1 MICFARQTD
10 LGLQCASRIFT
21 TNHKN
26 FGAPVLP
33 NIHPALM
40 KVPKKRQKNSK
51 RGPRETTTAP
61 PQQARVVYSFG
72 PFRLNEAERLVLRNG
87 QPVPLTPKVFDILLL
102 LVKSAGHLVS
112 KNRLLNETWPEVFVD
127 EANISVNISTLR
139 RALGENPGEHQYIET
154 VSKCGYRFVA
164 HVTENAEKMIQFE
177 APSQRQVASEAE
189 KSGARVKH
197 LGFYSLAVLPFNNER
212 ADPRVQYLANGL
224 AESVIR
230 NLSQL
235 RNLRVV
241 AHNTMFRYQGKEI
254 DPQVLGKEL
263 GVDSVLAGRILQ
275 LDDQLIVKTELIDV
289 INGWQIWG
297 GHYHKSLSDILEV
310 EAEISEEISVQLKL
324 RLTGEEKRNLYRRHT
339 ESAEAYRL
347 YLKGR
352 YHWNKFDQDGL
363 KHAINYFTQAI
374 RIDPAYPLAY
384 AGLADSYY
392 RLSNVYAPTRE
403 AMPKAKEA
411 AIKALEIDETLSET
425 HAALGLIKLCYEWD
439 WSGAESAFL
448 RAIEINPNYA
458 VAHQRLGL
466 YFNLRGRFVEA
477 TEELDLALTIDPLS
491 LQTYW
496 GFALSYLLMKDY
508 GRAVEEIQKAL
519 EMDSGYKPA
528 LYLLGRI
535 YEAMG
540 ELELAMNVFKTTAA
554 SNDSPV
560 FLAALGHAYAL
571 AHMRR
576 DARRTLNALDKLSK
590 AQYVSPYGIAV
601 IHLALGEKEQCFSYL
616 EQAYENRCEMMTW
629 LKIDPAFDSVRT
641 DSRFANLLQRVG
653 LGGGHE
659 VR

>member
-1 MICFARQTD
+1 
-10 LGLQCASRIFT
+10 
-21 TNHKN
+21 
-26 FGAPVLP
+26 
-33 NIHPALM
+33 M
-40 KVPKKRQKNSK
+40 KVLKKRQKNSK
-51 RGPRETTTAP
+51 RDPKETTTAQ
-61 PQQARVVYSFG
+61 PQPARVVYSFG
-72 PFRLNEAERLVLRNG
+72 AFHLNEAERLVLRNG
-87 QPVPLTPKVFDILLL
+87 QPVPLTPKVFDMLLI

-139 RALGENPGEHQYIET
+139 RALGENAGEHQYIET
-154 VSKCGYRFVA
+154 VAKSGYRFVA
-164 HVTENAEKMIQFE
+164 HVTENAEKLIQFE
-177 APSQRQVASEAE
+177 ASNRRHVASEAE
-189 KSGARVKH
+189 KSGASVKRP
-197 LGFYSLAVLPFNNER
+197 GFFSLAVLPFNNER

-241 AHNTMFRYQGKEI
+241 AHNTMFRYQGNEI
-254 DPQVLGKEL
+254 DPQVVGKEL
-263 GVDSVLAGRILQ
+263 GVDAVLAGRILQ

-297 GHYHKSLSDILEV
+297 GQYHKSLSDILEV
-310 EAEISEEISVQLKL
+310 EAEISEEISVQLEL

-363 KHAINYFTQAI
+363 KHAINYFSQAI
-374 RIDPAYPLAY
+374 EIDPAYPLAY

-392 RLSNVYAPTRE
+392 RLSNVYAPTRD

-411 AIKALEIDETLSET
+411 AIKALEIDATLSET
-425 HAALGLIKLCYEWD
+425 HAALGLIKLCHEWD
-439 WSGAESAFL
+439 WSGAESAFM

-466 YFNLRGRFVEA
+466 YFNLRGRFEEA
-477 TEELDLALTIDPLS
+477 TEELDLALAIDPLS

-496 GFALSYLLMKDY
+496 GFALSYFLMKDY

-519 EMDSGYKPA
+519 EMDSAYKPA

-540 ELELAMNVFKTTAA
+540 ELDLAMDVFKTPAA
-554 SNDSPV
+554 ATDSPV
-560 FLAALGHAYAL
+560 FLAALGHACAL
-571 AHMRR
+571 ARRRR
-576 DARRTLNALDKLSK
+576 DARRTLSVLDKLSK
-590 AQYVSPYGIAV
+590 DQYVSPYGIAV
-601 IHLALGEKEQCFSYL
+601 IHLALGEKNECFSYL

-629 LKIDPAFDSVRT
+629 LKIDPAFDSIRT
-641 DSRFANLLQRVG
+641 DLRFANLLQRVG

>member
-1 MICFARQTD
+1 
-10 LGLQCASRIFT
+10 
-21 TNHKN
+21 
-26 FGAPVLP
+26 
-33 NIHPALM
+33 M

-51 RGPRETTTAP
+51 KGPRQTPTAP
-61 PQQARVVYSFG
+61 SQPARVVYSFG
-72 PFRLNEAERLVLRNG
+72 AFHLNEAERLVLRNG
-87 QPVPLTPKVFDILLL
+87 QPVPLTPKVFDILLI

-139 RALGENPGEHQYIET
+139 RALGEDAGAHQYIET

-164 HVTENAEKMIQFE
+164 KVTENAEKMIHLE
-177 APSQRQVASEAE
+177 APSQRQLASEAE
-189 KSGARVKH
+189 KSGPNVKH
-197 LGFYSLAVLPFNNER
+197 PGFYSLAVLPFNNEK
-212 ADPRVQYLANGL
+212 ADQRVQYLANGL

-241 AHNTMFRYQGKEI
+241 AHNTMFRYQGKQI

-263 GVDSVLAGRILQ
+263 GVNAVLAGRILQ
-275 LDDQLIVKTELIDV
+275 LDDQLIVNTELIDV
-289 INGWQIWG
+289 LNGWQIWG
-297 GHYHKSLSDILEV
+297 GRYHKSLSDILEV

-324 RLTGEEKRNLYRRHT
+324 RLTGEEKRSLYRRHT

-352 YHWNKFDQDGL
+352 YHWNKFDQDSL

-374 RIDPAYPLAY
+374 EIDPAYPLAY

-411 AIKALEIDETLSET
+411 AIKAIEIDDTLSET
-425 HAALGLIKLCYEWD
+425 HAALGLVKLCFEWD
-439 WSGAESAFL
+439 WSAAESEFL

-458 VAHQRLGL
+458 VAHQRLAL
-466 YFNLRGRFVEA
+466 YCNMRGRFEEA
-477 TEELDLALTIDPLS
+477 TEELELALAIDPLS

-496 GFALSYLLMKDY
+496 GFAVSYLLMKDH
-508 GRAVEEIQKAL
+508 GRALVEIQKAL
-519 EMDSGYKPA
+519 ELDGAYKPA

-540 ELELAMNVFKTTAA
+540 ELDLAMDVFKTSAA
-554 SNDSPV
+554 ANDSPV
-560 FLAALGHAYAL
+560 FLAALGHAFAL
-571 AHMRR
+571 ARMRR
-576 DARRTLNALDKLSK
+576 DARRTLTLLDKLSK
-590 AQYVSPYGIAV
+590 DQYVSPYGIAV
-601 IHLALGEKEQCFSYL
+601 IHLALGDKNLCFSNL
-616 EQAYENRCEMMTW
+616 EQAYKTRCEMMTW

-641 DSRFANLLQRVG
+641 DARFANLLQRVG
-653 LGGGHE
+653 LGEGSSQ
-659 VR
+659 

>member
-1 MICFARQTD
+1 MRF
-10 LGLQCASRIFT
+10 LNFP
-21 TNHKN
+21 TNQKN
-26 FGAPVLP
+26 FGAPVLSA
-33 NIHPALM
+33 HYMWSSM
-40 KVPKKRQKNSK
+40 KVLKKRQKNSK
-51 RGPRETTTAP
+51 KAPRETTFAP
-61 PQQARVVYSFG
+61 PQPARVVYSFG
-72 PFRLNEAERLVLRNG
+72 AFHLNEAERLVLRKG
-87 QPVPLTPKVFDILLL
+87 QPVPLTPKVFDILLI

-112 KNRLLNETWPEVFVD
+112 KDRLLKETWPEVYVD

-139 RALGENPGEHQYIET
+139 RALGESAGEHQYIET

-164 HVTENAEKMIQFE
+164 NVTENAEKSSDLE
-177 APSQRQVASEAE
+177 WPRQQLASEPE
-189 KSGARVKH
+189 KKGMSVEH

-212 ADPRVQYLANGL
+212 ADQRVEYLANGL

-235 RNLRVV
+235 HNLRVV

-254 DPQVLGKEL
+254 DPQVLGQEL
-263 GVDSVLAGRILQ
+263 GVDAVLAGRILQ
-275 LDDQLIVKTELIDV
+275 FDDQLIVKTELIDV

-297 GHYHKSLSDILEV
+297 GQYRKSLSDILEV

-324 RLTGEEKRNLYRRHT
+324 RLTGEEKKGLYRRHT

-352 YHWNKFDQDGL
+352 YQWNKFDQDSL

-374 RIDPAYPLAY
+374 EIDPGYALAY

-403 AMPKAKEA
+403 AMSKAKEA
-411 AIKALEIDETLSET
+411 ATRALEIDETLSET

-439 WSGAESAFL
+439 WPGAESEFM

-458 VAHQRLGL
+458 VAHQRLAL
-466 YFNLRGRFVEA
+466 YFNLRGRFEEA
-477 TEELDLALTIDPLS
+477 TEELDLALAIDPLS

-508 GRAVEEIQKAL
+508 GRGIAEIQKAL
-519 EMDSGYKPA
+519 EMDSAYKPA
-528 LYLLGRI
+528 FYVLGRI

-540 ELELAMNVFKTTAA
+540 ELDLAIAVFKKASAA
-554 SNDSPV
+554 NDSPV
-560 FLAALGHAYAL
+560 FLAALGHAFAL
-571 AHMRR
+571 AGRRR
-576 DARRTLNALDKLSK
+576 DARRTLNGLDKLSK
-590 AQYVSPYGIAV
+590 DQYVSPYGIAV
-601 IHLALGEKEQCFSYL
+601 IHLALGDKNQCFSYL
-616 EQAYENRCEMMTW
+616 EQAYENHCEMMTW
-629 LKIDPAFDSVRT
+629 LKIDPAFDSIRT
-641 DSRFANLLQRVG
+641 DLRFTSLLRRVG

-659 VR
+659 VLQKVAASC